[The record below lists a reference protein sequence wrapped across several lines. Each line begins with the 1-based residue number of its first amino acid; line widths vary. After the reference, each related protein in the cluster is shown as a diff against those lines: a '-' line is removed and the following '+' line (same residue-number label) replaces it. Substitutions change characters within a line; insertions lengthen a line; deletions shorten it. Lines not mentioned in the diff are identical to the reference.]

1 MGQKLPATLWM
12 ENIIDNGEKMK
23 ENKKDKEVEK
33 YKRMEIS
40 EKYFIGMSA
49 LSGVLL
55 IIVAVLIMRPPK
67 VEYIYKSYPSNNTI
81 TSDKSSNSPTTSEEV
96 SSSYSSA
103 NSTDAS
109 NTTTYISGE
118 KTGTSMVGAT
128 IEVEQIIKHY
138 QGYTSFYFICGP
150 KSGYEYVLV
159 KLSFKNN
166 SANAIKMYGS
176 NFYLKDSGG
185 MMDTAESYDGCYNSK
200 TTIFPFSKEIT
211 GGGTTVNGVM
221 IFPVRKGM
229 TDSLTLL
236 YEKDELKKRISIDL

>member
-1 MGQKLPATLWM
+1 
-12 ENIIDNGEKMK
+12 MK
-23 ENKKDKEVEK
+23 ENKENKKAEK
-33 YKRMEIS
+33 LQEDGNKWK
-40 EKYFIGMSA
+40 KYFIGMSA

-55 IIVAVLIMRPPK
+55 IIVAVLAMQPPK
-67 VEYIYKSYPSNNTI
+67 VEYIYEPYPSNNTT
-81 TSDKSSNSPTTSEEV
+81 TSDNSSNSPTTSED
-96 SSSYSSA
+96 SSSYPSVS
-103 NSTDAS
+103 STDAS

-138 QGYTSFYFICGP
+138 QGYSSYYSSCKP

-166 SANAIKMYGS
+166 SANAIKMYS
-176 NFYLKDSGG
+176 FDFYLKDSDG
-185 MMDTAESYDGCYNSK
+185 MMDTAESYDLCYDSE
-200 TTIFPFSKEIT
+200 TTIFPFSKEIA
-211 GGGTTVNGVM
+211 GGGTAVSGVM

-236 YEKDELKKRISIDL
+236 YEKDTLKERISIDL

>member
-55 IIVAVLIMRPPK
+55 IIVAVLVMRPPK
-67 VEYIYKSYPSNNTI
+67 VEYIYKPYPSNNTT
-81 TSDKSSNSPTTSEEV
+81 TSDKSSNSSTTSEV

-103 NSTDAS
+103 SSTDAS
-109 NTTTYISGE
+109 NTTTYVSGE
-118 KTGTSMVGAT
+118 KIGTSMVGAT

-138 QGYTSFYFICGP
+138 QGYTSFYSICGP

-166 SANAIKMYGS
+166 SANAIKMYDS

-200 TTIFPFSKEIT
+200 TTIFPFDKEIT
-211 GGGTTVNGVM
+211 GGGTAVSGVM

-229 TDSLTLL
+229 MDSLTLL
-236 YEKDELKKRISIDL
+236 YEKDTPKKRISIDL

>member
-1 MGQKLPATLWM
+1 
-12 ENIIDNGEKMK
+12 MK
-23 ENKKDKEVEK
+23 ENKKDKKDKGVEK
-33 YKRMEIS
+33 IQKNGNRWK
-40 EKYFIGMSA
+40 KYFIGMSA
-49 LSGVLL
+49 ISGVLL
-55 IIVAVLIMRPPK
+55 IMVAVLAAQPPK
-67 VEYIYKSYPSNNTI
+67 VEYIYKSYPSNNTT
-81 TSDKSSNSPTTSEEV
+81 TSDKSSNNSTTSEGP
-96 SSSYSSA
+96 SSYSSVS
-103 NSTDAS
+103 STDDL

-118 KTGTSMVGAT
+118 KTGTSRVGAT

-138 QGYTSFYFICGP
+138 QGYTSFYSICGP

-185 MMDTAESYDGCYNSK
+185 MMDIAESYDGCYNSK
-200 TTIFPFSKEIT
+200 TTVFPFSKEIT

-236 YEKDELKKRISIDL
+236 YEKDEPKKRISIDL

>member
-1 MGQKLPATLWM
+1 MG
-12 ENIIDNGEKMK
+12 NIISEGEKMK
-23 ENKKDKEVEK
+23 ENKKDKKDKKAEK
-33 YKRMEIS
+33 IQKDENKWK
-40 EKYFIGMSA
+40 KYFIGMSA

-55 IIVAVLIMRPPK
+55 IRVAVLAAQPPK
-67 VEYIYKSYPSNNTI
+67 VEYIYKSYPSNNTT
-81 TSDKSSNSPTTSEEV
+81 TSDKSSNSPTTSEV
-96 SSSYSSA
+96 SSSYPSA
-103 NSTDAS
+103 SSTDAL
-109 NTTTYISGE
+109 NTTTYTSGE
-118 KTGTSMVGAT
+118 KTGTSKVGAT

-138 QGYTSFYFICGP
+138 QGYSSDSYSCKP

-166 SANAIKMYGS
+166 SANAIGMYS
-176 NFYLKDSGG
+176 FNFYLKDSDG
-185 MMDTAESYDGCYNSK
+185 MMDVAESYDGCYNSK

-211 GGGTTVNGVM
+211 GGGTVVSGVM